1 MTATVVTV
9 LIVGFG
15 GLIVLFA
22 PFSLSGQ
29 LSEQEHRNDIGGEES
44 RERQGPDDSFDFAA

>member
-1 MTATVVTV
+1 MTAAVVTV

-29 LSEQEHRNDIGGEES
+29 LSEQEHGNDVAGEEG
-44 RERQGPDDSFDFAA
+44 RERQDADDSFDFVA